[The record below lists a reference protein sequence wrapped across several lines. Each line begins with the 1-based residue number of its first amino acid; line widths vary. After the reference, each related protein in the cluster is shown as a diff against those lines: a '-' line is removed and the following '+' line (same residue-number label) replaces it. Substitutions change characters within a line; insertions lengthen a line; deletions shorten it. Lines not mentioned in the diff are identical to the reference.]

1 MLLLCCSES
10 GHSNVYLA
18 TAYSLL
24 TQDPSLELHL
34 ASFGA
39 LAQTFTSA
47 LSRLKVQHDPV
58 FHKVDGPPIFEVL
71 DRHENPGDRMLEVAK
86 MTPGI
91 WNTPTA
97 IRFFLLKMSI
107 SWTPEEYV
115 SMFEQISSLITDIT
129 PDTVVVDGLFS
140 PALSASQHVHS
151 QSPDDF
157 RLAVLSPNSLK
168 DFTSHLEGGTTAWS
182 KWPVHGA
189 ALTMPLTWWGTIQ
202 NWYFYKRIVHVL
214 TKDTEEPQWQE
225 DVKKL
230 AGLPDLEVA
239 SMLSLV
245 GGGAAHMD
253 KVMLS
258 SSTELEFP
266 DLSDNCGP
274 EEFRKK
280 IVPCGPIL
288 RTAVPL
294 KSSDPELAAWAAEG
308 SVIYIN
314 LGTLCRVEEHEM
326 LEMARALRVLLDQS
340 SKKGLKVLWKVSKE
354 TKWGK
359 KYETGEGS
367 AVYRILGKEMDEDR
381 VRIVEWI
388 KGDPAALLDS
398 GAVIASINHGG
409 ASSFYEAVL

>member
-1 MLLLCCSES
+1 MLCCSES

-18 TAYSLL
+18 AAYALL
-24 TQDPSLELHL
+24 KQDPSVELHL

-39 LAQTFTSA
+39 LNETVKSA
-47 LSRLKVQHDPV
+47 LSTIRTETQPT

-71 DRHENPGDRMLEVAK
+71 DRDDDPNNRMLHVAK
-86 MTPGI
+86 LTPGI

-97 IRFFLLKMSI
+97 IRFFLLKMSS

-115 SMFEQISSLITDIT
+115 GMFEQVSSLITKLAPHI
-129 PDTVVVDGLFS
+129 VVVDGLFS
-140 PALSASQHVHS
+140 PALSACQHIHS
-151 QSPDDF
+151 LDPKSF
-157 RLAVLSPNSLK
+157 KLAVLSPNSLK
-168 DFTSHLEGGTTAWS
+168 DFTSHLEGGNTAWN
-182 KWPVHGA
+182 KWPIHGA
-189 ALTMPLTWWGTIQ
+189 ALTMPLTWWGLLQ
-202 NWYFYKRIVHVL
+202 NWYFYKRIVRIL
-214 TKDTEEPQWQE
+214 TNDTEVPQWQAQ
-225 DVKKL
+225 VRKL

-253 KVMLS
+253 KVLLS
-258 SSTELEFP
+258 SSPELDFP
-266 DLSDNCGP
+266 DLEGHKGSGDF
-274 EEFRKK
+274 EKK

-294 KSSDPELAAWAAEG
+294 KSSDPELAAWTAEG
-308 SVIYIN
+308 SVVYIN

-326 LEMARALRVLLDQS
+326 LDMARALRLLLDES
-340 SKKGLKVLWKVSKE
+340 REKRLKVLWKVSKE

-359 KYETGEGS
+359 TYDTGKGS
-367 AVYRILGKEMDEDR
+367 AVHEILRKEIDDDT